1 MKRMARVHFP
11 LTLSDFLDGLD
22 VQRHVIGALI
32 LRELHTRFGR
42 SNIGFLWF
50 LAEPL
55 LLAGAV
61 AAMHANSHGHSSL
74 DVQPITLGL
83 TGYVGFMLFRS
94 IVSRAESTLHS
105 NQPLLYH
112 RAVTI
117 FDMLAARAILDFCAT
132 ISAMAV
138 LLVGSWLAGVGDLP
152 ARPVV
157 MLFAM
162 LLMAWWSFS
171 LSLLICSACHASQL
185 FERLLHPIVYLMM
198 PLSGGFFVL
207 KWIPDPY
214 RTWFSWFPMV
224 QIFEFL
230 RYGQFNSLDDAYVDL
245 PYIIGCC
252 LVLTFVGLA
261 SIRIT
266 RRHVHLS

>member
-1 MKRMARVHFP
+1 MNKIARSQRP
-11 LTLSDFLDGLD
+11 LSLSEFLSGLEL
-22 VQRHVIGALI
+22 QGHVIGALI

-42 SNIGFLWF
+42 NNIGFLWF

-55 LLAGAV
+55 MLAAAV
-61 AAMHANSHGHSSL
+61 AAMHTGAHANTNI
-74 DVQPITLGL
+74 DVQPVALGL
-83 TGYVGFMLFRS
+83 IGYVGFMLFRS

-117 FDMLAARAILDFCAT
+117 FDMLLARAVLDFAAT
-132 ISAMAV
+132 ISAMA
-138 LLVGSWLAGVGDLP
+138 LLLAGGWLAGLWDLP
-152 ARPVV
+152 ARPLS
-157 MLFAM
+157 MLIAM
-162 LLMAWWSFS
+162 LLMLWWSFA
-171 LSLLICSACHASQL
+171 LSLLICSACHASAL
-185 FERLLHPIVYLMM
+185 VERLLHPVIYLMM

-214 RTWFSWFPMV
+214 RTWLWWFPMV
-224 QIFEFL
+224 QIFELL
-230 RYGQFNSLDDAYVDL
+230 RFGNFRSLDDRYVDM
-245 PYIIGCC
+245 PYIIGSC
-252 LVLTFVGLA
+252 LVLTFLGLA